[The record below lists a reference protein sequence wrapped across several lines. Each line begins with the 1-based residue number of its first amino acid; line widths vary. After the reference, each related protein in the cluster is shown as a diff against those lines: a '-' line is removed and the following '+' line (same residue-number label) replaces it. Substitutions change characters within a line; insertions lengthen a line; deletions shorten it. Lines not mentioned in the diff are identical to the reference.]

1 MSEKQLQPEIIVFA
15 GPNGSG
21 KSTITKLAKTVGI
34 YINADEIKR
43 SNHCSDLEAAQIAER
58 LREDAISNGKDFT
71 FETVLSTRR
80 NLDLLIK
87 AKQKG
92 YFIRC
97 FYVLTADVEVNIA
110 RVKMRE
116 MQGGHGVPEEKIRSR
131 FDRAMKLIPEL
142 TEVCDIL
149 HIYDNTVNPERI
161 FKKRKTKYFCWSNR
175 RWNKESIT
183 KLTGIETFDSQK

>member
-15 GPNGSG
+15 GSNGSG

-92 YFIRC
+92 
-97 FYVLTADVEVNIA
+97 
-110 RVKMRE
+110 
-116 MQGGHGVPEEKIRSR
+116 
-131 FDRAMKLIPEL
+131 
-142 TEVCDIL
+142 
-149 HIYDNTVNPERI
+149 
-161 FKKRKTKYFCWSNR
+161 
-175 RWNKESIT
+175 
-183 KLTGIETFDSQK
+183 

>member
-58 LREDAISNGKDFT
+58 FREDAISNGKDFT